1 MRAVDRCPAPV
12 ALRTVDASP
21 PETPGD
27 DREVVMTMTWS
38 ETHRRWQ
45 VLRAVEEELARTESP
60 VLPWRSEYAELFGD
74 RAGLLAALR
83 YRWQLTVNAQLDTH
97 LPERELEEQRR
108 KLARRSRGVLRVLEA
123 EGASSVVA

>member
-1 MRAVDRCPAPV
+1 
-12 ALRTVDASP
+12 
-21 PETPGD
+21 
-27 DREVVMTMTWS
+27 MTWS

-45 VLRAVEEELARTESP
+45 ALRAIEEQLASSATAE
-60 VLPWRSEYAELFGD
+60 LPWNDEYALLFGD

-108 KLARRSRGVLRVLEA
+108 KLARRSRGVRRVLEA
-123 EGASSVVA
+123 EGAPRVVA